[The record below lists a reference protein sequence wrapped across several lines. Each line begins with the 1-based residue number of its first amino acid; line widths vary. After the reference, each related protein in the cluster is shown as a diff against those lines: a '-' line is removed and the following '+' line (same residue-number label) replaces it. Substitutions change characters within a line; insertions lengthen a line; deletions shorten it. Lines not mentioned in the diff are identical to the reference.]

1 MRDIG
6 AERAECVRQGGSAEA
21 GMKFFGDGT
30 ATNHFAALEDHRL
43 EAALG

>member
-1 MRDIG
+1 
-6 AERAECVRQGGSAEA
+6 
-21 GMKFFGDGT
+21 MKFFGDGT